1 MIKTYLSAFSK
12 FTDFKSRTSR
22 KEFWAFQA
30 LNLAITYFFVIIE
43 YFIPMNV
50 DWISISYAL
59 IAFLP
64 SIAISVRRLHDVN
77 KPGWL
82 ILLIY
87 LLGILN
93 YTIVYLLP
101 ESNWIL
107 ASVASSLT
115 LGAYLFYLC
124 LKRGTPGPN
133 KYGPD
138 PLYDEEKFIA

>member
-1 MIKTYLSAFSK
+1 MIKIYINAFKQFS
-12 FTDFKSRTSR
+12 DFKTRTTR
-22 KEFWAFQA
+22 NEFWMFQI
-30 LNLAITYFFVIIE
+30 LNMAVTYILVFIE
-43 YFIPMNV
+43 LFIPMTV
-50 DWISISYAL
+50 DWISITYGLIAL
-59 IAFLP
+59 IP

-93 YTIVYLLP
+93 YSVVFLLP

-138 PLYDEEKFIA
+138 PLYNEDNFIA

>member
-1 MIKTYLSAFSK
+1 MIKTYLSAFK
-12 FTDFKSRTSR
+12 RFYDFKTRTTR
-22 KEFWAFQA
+22 KEFWVFQA
-30 LNLAITYFFVIIE
+30 LNIGITYLLIFIE
-43 YFIPMNV
+43 YFIPMTV
-50 DWISISYAL
+50 DWISITYGL

-64 SIAISVRRLHDVN
+64 SISISVRRLHDVN

-82 ILLIY
+82 ILLLY

-93 YTIVYLLP
+93 YAIVFLLP
-101 ESNWIL
+101 ETSWIL

-115 LGAYLFYLC
+115 LGVYIFYLC

-138 PLYDEEKFIA
+138 PLYDEDNFIA